1 VVEINGLE
9 LEMHTLLSDQMETL
23 LAQRRRRI
31 KEEADRLQQL
41 SCEWSPC
48 LPITQRSRLGAQHR
62 ELILGADIQSRSQ
75 AVFADVQDDFYDIK
89 KILSRFEEWRRSYS
103 ESYHNAYISLCLP
116 KLLNPIIRHQLL
128 VWNPLKVSGYV
139 KNA

>member
-1 VVEINGLE
+1 MEGDAENAKSSLE
-9 LEMHTLLSDQMETL
+9 LL
-23 LAQRRRRI
+23 
-31 KEEADRLQQL
+31 EESSSEGQL
-41 SCEWSPC
+41 SFYR
-48 LPITQRSRLGAQHR
+48 TM
-62 ELILGADIQSRSQ
+62 ILYVHNLVESDIQSRSQ

-116 KLLNPIIRHQLL
+116 KLLNPIIRQQLL